1 MARII
6 TPERQAL
13 RTEAIQLRK
22 AGWSQPEISKA
33 LAVPQKTLSNWL
45 IVANFE
51 ANDTQPLSIMAKKP
65 SIIIS
70 HNNRAPITLFPCKY
84 EEVGDGIAPASVDL
98 ILTDP
103 PYQASSNNLSRTLQ
117 KTDLRRDYGRWDRIP
132 ARQYNRSVGVW
143 ASLMAQHLKE
153 GGALYCFMA
162 LRQLSLWC
170 DAFERGGLTYQNF
183 IIWHRANPAPQMRQ
197 TKWCHAFDSILYFTK
212 SSPKT

>member
-6 TPERQAL
+6 TPERQEL
-13 RTEAIQLRK
+13 RAEAIRLRK
-22 AGWSQPEISKA
+22 AGWSQSEIGRA
-33 LAVPQKTLSNWL
+33 LAIPRPTIHLWITNNGEAGTKCQQYIPNKHPRNE
-45 IVANFE
+45 IVMN
-51 ANDTQPLSIMAKKP
+51 TP
-65 SIIIS
+65 S
-70 HNNRAPITLFPCKY
+70 PITLFPCKY
-84 EEVGDGIAPASVDL
+84 EEVGDGIALASVDL